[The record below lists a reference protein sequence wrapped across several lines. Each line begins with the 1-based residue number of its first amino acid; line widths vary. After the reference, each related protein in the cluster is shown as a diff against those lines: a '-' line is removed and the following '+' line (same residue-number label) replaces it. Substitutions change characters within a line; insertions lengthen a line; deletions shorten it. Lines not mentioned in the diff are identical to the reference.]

1 MVSCNPLSIVCR
13 FLDTL
18 DLETLVLACLD
29 YIHFRP
35 LDYLSNSSIPYV
47 FIIILIMN
55 RLC

>member
-1 MVSCNPLSIVCR
+1 MLSCNPLSIVCR

-35 LDYLSNSSIPYV
+35 LDHNSSIPYV